1 MAKFCS
7 KCGTKLDETT
17 GLCPNCD
24 KKKRKKKDDIGTD
37 PNQTL
42 TKKELKKRKKKEK
55 KQGKKLRKKE
65 KRMKMTKGQRVRS
78 AILKFVLFL
87 ILFIVVAGGVLGAL
101 TYFDIVDVPYIS
113 KILDDFGMKK
123 QNEEFNLGYS
133 QFMNISGT
141 SITRK
146 IDSEEDALAAIDELS
161 EILGVDNVSE
171 EFGEC
176 KTDTVLN
183 NSFYRFEQRYKGVSV
198 YGRSMI
204 VSADSDGNCLMV
216 TGNYSALGD
225 LDTKI
230 KYDEE
235 FANKLIQDNYG
246 EDVKI
251 YNNGLTIYSLNNV
264 TPEQTWNYYV
274 GTSEL
279 TKNIFISTSS
289 GRVIAE
295 HSLTYT
301 ENVEC
306 SGKDLNNKKRTFNAE
321 KKDNVY
327 IMHDVN
333 RGINIYDANNSTLL
347 KECIV
352 TDSNGK
358 TYRIDDEKWVD
369 ESGNI
374 VNIEGQNFSLVIT
387 DESGTK
393 IGENG
398 EYGVELKTLNI
409 FTKVDPVTS
418 KKSTWSNKKAVT
430 LMAEVSAIYDF
441 WKDNFNRPSFDG
453 KHGEIAVIYDDF
465 KNLGKEKLYLKGDTT
480 NAESWGGHGLPI
492 TVLSFGTDNSLS
504 VDVVGHEFAHSV
516 ERSISNMVY
525 EGESG
530 ALMEAYS
537 DIFGEIS
544 QDWMD
549 DRTLNNSCDWIFDA
563 NRNMI
568 DPSLISYPDTYKGEN
583 WADTLDEK
591 ADYGGVHTNNT
602 VISHAAYLM
611 TTGIGGNPNFEAL
624 STDELAKLFYLTLFS
639 IPSDCTFSQFRYVL
653 QNTANIL
660 YKQGILSDKQRWCV
674 SNAMFQVGIDPEPMT
689 YAVSGDFELCVYDIG
704 NKLYDDYSLS
714 ISELDLAN
722 MPQGPG
728 IEPARKPSKT
738 YQVQNSEPFEMS
750 LSPGIYEII
759 LSDNKNDMDKYRF
772 NVITTSTGKNVV
784 SINTGFGAF
793 LETNASDTTDTPDIP
808 SDAVEFNGH
817 YYYLYDSGTASSY
830 EEALQY
836 CQDKGGYLATLTS
849 QEENDFV
856 YAYLGYKN
864 CANVY
869 FGLSDAANEGTWE
882 WCTGEE
888 VFYTNWNSG
897 EPNDEN
903 PEEDYGEFYFKYPDG
918 KWNDGDFGNSTAGD
932 TNAFLCEWGDYT
944 VQQTGGSGGQ
954 KTTSDERDVVL
965 VLDASGSMA
974 GTPLEETKKASSKFI
989 NTVLEQD
996 ASIGIVT
1003 YDEIANRVSEFSMN
1017 QTALQNA
1024 VSEVGDGGGTNIE
1037 AGLYEARSMLQTS
1050 NAKKKI
1056 IVLMSD
1062 GEPNNGKVGEDLIAY
1077 ADEIK
1082 KEEILIYT
1090 IGFFESLTEKSDAQ
1104 RLMEQLASDG
1114 CHYEVAKADDLVF
1127 FFEDMADQINGQKYI
1142 YVRIACPVDVSVTYS
1157 GQTLSSSD
1165 RDSNFRTDFGT
1176 LTFEEKEVDS
1186 SEEAE
1191 EDYEETGEIDDRIK
1205 VLRLKEGVDYDLKLT
1220 GTGRGVMNY
1229 TIGFMDEDG
1238 NYSDLRKFKNIR
1250 VSRRTTIDTVAAV
1263 SPESILNID
1272 EDGDG
1277 KYDIKMRAEEN
1288 GYGEEIKTPAW
1299 VIYAMCVA
1307 GILIVID
1314 IFIIVILRATK
1325 KRKVRR

>member
-1 MAKFCS
+1 MFRLKYKSEQIKWFLCLFFSALLLWKEVTGCVLVAKADSKSERVIVSLGDSYSSGEGIEPFYGWDDENKSKSVFDLDWLAHRSKNAWAGMLILPGVEGTMSDHFGENWYFKAASGAETKHLFEKQHKDAKKGKYKGGGDLPEQLKVFDELEGKEVDYVTLTLGGNDAKFSEIILTAVMGSTYNLHPNALSDQLNYLHPNALSDQLNNIWKEFYKKGGIRDNLCKSYDEIMKKAGS
-7 KCGTKLDETT
+7 KAHLIVAGYPKLFDENGSILISKEEVTLINIAVSNFNNAIENIVNQYSNS
-17 GLCPNCD
+17 GRNISFVSVEQEFEGHGAYADIPYINEIRLGPILPSEDLN
-24 KKKRKKKDDIGTD
+24 DIGLYSSYSVHPNYEGAKAYKKCVKNEINRLEGLNPVLYSTD
-37 PNQTL
+37 FSISTL
-42 TKKELKKRKKKEK
+42 DY
-55 KQGKKLRKKE
+55 
-65 KRMKMTKGQRVRS
+65 KG
-78 AILKFVLFL
+78 ALYDNYK
-87 ILFIVVAGGVLGAL
+87 IVVEGRKNIAL
-101 TYFDIVDVPYIS
+101 WGLIGEDYYDEIIVDKSSPVSMHLPKGEYTITVTDGDSSYFRKIKTKRNS
-113 KILDDFGMKK
+113 KNNKLIFDTDFG
-123 QNEEFNLGYS
+123 FTS
-133 QFMNISGT
+133 QI
-141 SITRK
+141 K
-146 IDSEEDALAAIDELS
+146 D
-161 EILGVDNVSE
+161 VSE
-171 EFGEC
+171 E
-176 KTDTVLN
+176 KD
-183 NSFYRFEQRYKGVSV
+183 K
-198 YGRSMI
+198 
-204 VSADSDGNCLMV
+204 
-216 TGNYSALGD
+216 
-225 LDTKI
+225 KI
-230 KYDEE
+230 
-235 FANKLIQDNYG
+235 
-246 EDVKI
+246 
-251 YNNGLTIYSLNNV
+251 
-264 TPEQTWNYYV
+264 
-274 GTSEL
+274 
-279 TKNIFISTSS
+279 
-289 GRVIAE
+289 
-295 HSLTYT
+295 
-301 ENVEC
+301 
-306 SGKDLNNKKRTFNAE
+306 
-321 KKDNVY
+321 
-327 IMHDVN
+327 
-333 RGINIYDANNSTLL
+333 
-347 KECIV
+347 
-352 TDSNGK
+352 
-358 TYRIDDEKWVD
+358 
-369 ESGNI
+369 
-374 VNIEGQNFSLVIT
+374 
-387 DESGTK
+387 
-393 IGENG
+393 
-398 EYGVELKTLNI
+398 
-409 FTKVDPVTS
+409 
-418 KKSTWSNKKAVT
+418 
-430 LMAEVSAIYDF
+430 
-441 WKDNFNRPSFDG
+441 
-453 KHGEIAVIYDDF
+453 
-465 KNLGKEKLYLKGDTT
+465 
-480 NAESWGGHGLPI
+480 
-492 TVLSFGTDNSLS
+492 
-504 VDVVGHEFAHSV
+504 
-516 ERSISNMVY
+516 
-525 EGESG
+525 
-530 ALMEAYS
+530 
-537 DIFGEIS
+537 
-544 QDWMD
+544 
-549 DRTLNNSCDWIFDA
+549 
-563 NRNMI
+563 
-568 DPSLISYPDTYKGEN
+568 
-583 WADTLDEK
+583 
-591 ADYGGVHTNNT
+591 
-602 VISHAAYLM
+602 
-611 TTGIGGNPNFEAL
+611 
-624 STDELAKLFYLTLFS
+624 
-639 IPSDCTFSQFRYVL
+639 
-653 QNTANIL
+653 
-660 YKQGILSDKQRWCV
+660 
-674 SNAMFQVGIDPEPMT
+674 
-689 YAVSGDFELCVYDIG
+689 
-704 NKLYDDYSLS
+704 
-714 ISELDLAN
+714 
-722 MPQGPG
+722 
-728 IEPARKPSKT
+728 
-738 YQVQNSEPFEMS
+738 
-750 LSPGIYEII
+750 
-759 LSDNKNDMDKYRF
+759 
-772 NVITTSTGKNVV
+772 
-784 SINTGFGAF
+784 
-793 LETNASDTTDTPDIP
+793 DIP

-864 CANVY
+864 CANAY

-1142 YVRIACPVDVSVTYS
+1142 YVRIACPVDVSVTYN

>member
-1 MAKFCS
+1 MKKLISILLVLILCVGAFPLPVFSQEIDYQYTNNEKESIYLKYIDNEHMLDTLFCNDEAVGYWNMINNIEKNKALKWSLDAASKIIGEYPEEQVYAEILANLITMQSGDIAEQVQMQSKFDNLKS
-7 KCGTKLDETT
+7 GMDYAMDYVDIAEAFVGGAGILESISPIIDAVT
-17 GLCPNCD
+17 GGAGVIIDNV
-24 KKKRKKKDDIGTD
+24 
-37 PNQTL
+37 
-42 TKKELKKRKKKEK
+42 E
-55 KQGKKLRKKE
+55 QGKYYE
-65 KRMKMTKGQRVRS
+65 TIIQDYAQSKM
-78 AILKFVLFL
+78 FL
-87 ILFIVVAGGVLGAL
+87 EAV
-101 TYFDIVDVPYIS
+101 S
-113 KILDDFGMKK
+113 KYA
-123 QNEEFNLGYS
+123 QNEELRNVATTLLAANDKLLEKRLEYLIDSTESLVNYEAEFFIENMSFALLKTADIYKSNEVVKWYVDCGEKLS
-133 QFMNISGT
+133 NSIELIFSAGVFAFKMTMLAGDIGFGT
-141 SITRK
+141 SNTFNRYQEMKVVSDI
-146 IDSEEDALAAIDELS
+146 AGAIVEA
-161 EILGVDNVSE
+161 
-171 EFGEC
+171 
-176 KTDTVLN
+176 
-183 NSFYRFEQRYKGVSV
+183 NSQIVVQKGAETLLPD
-198 YGRSMI
+198 I
-204 VSADSDGNCLMV
+204 Q
-216 TGNYSALGD
+216 
-225 LDTKI
+225 TKC
-230 KYDEE
+230 
-235 FANKLIQDNYG
+235 
-246 EDVKI
+246 
-251 YNNGLTIYSLNNV
+251 
-264 TPEQTWNYYV
+264 NYYKM
-274 GTSEL
+274 L
-279 TKNIFISTSS
+279 
-289 GRVIAE
+289 
-295 HSLTYT
+295 
-301 ENVEC
+301 
-306 SGKDLNNKKRTFNAE
+306 
-321 KKDNVY
+321 
-327 IMHDVN
+327 
-333 RGINIYDANNSTLL
+333 
-347 KECIV
+347 
-352 TDSNGK
+352 
-358 TYRIDDEKWVD
+358 
-369 ESGNI
+369 
-374 VNIEGQNFSLVIT
+374 IT
-387 DESGTK
+387 THAR
-393 IGENG
+393 G
-398 EYGVELKTLNI
+398 EYL
-409 FTKVDPVTS
+409 
-418 KKSTWSNKKAVT
+418 
-430 LMAEVSAIYDF
+430 IY
-441 WKDNFNRPSFDG
+441 
-453 KHGEIAVIYDDF
+453 
-465 KNLGKEKLYLKGDTT
+465 KLLINDAK
-480 NAESWGGHGLPI
+480 L
-492 TVLSFGTDNSLS
+492 L
-504 VDVVGHEFAHSV
+504 
-516 ERSISNMVY
+516 
-525 EGESG
+525 
-530 ALMEAYS
+530 S
-537 DIFGEIS
+537 DI
-544 QDWMD
+544 
-549 DRTLNNSCDWIFDA
+549 RVLFD
-563 NRNMI
+563 
-568 DPSLISYPDTYKGEN
+568 YFK
-583 WADTLDEK
+583 
-591 ADYGGVHTNNT
+591 
-602 VISHAAYLM
+602 
-611 TTGIGGNPNFEAL
+611 
-624 STDELAKLFYLTLFS
+624 
-639 IPSDCTFSQFRYVL
+639 
-653 QNTANIL
+653 
-660 YKQGILSDKQRWCV
+660 
-674 SNAMFQVGIDPEPMT
+674 DPE
-689 YAVSGDFELCVYDIG
+689 
-704 NKLYDDYSLS
+704 
-714 ISELDLAN
+714 
-722 MPQGPG
+722 
-728 IEPARKPSKT
+728 
-738 YQVQNSEPFEMS
+738 
-750 LSPGIYEII
+750 
-759 LSDNKNDMDKYRF
+759 
-772 NVITTSTGKNVV
+772 
-784 SINTGFGAF
+784 
-793 LETNASDTTDTPDIP
+793 DTTDSWYSGQINCLTKYYNILNKMFEVSDVDDIP

-864 CANVY
+864 CANAY

-1062 GEPNNGKVGEDLIAY
+1062 GEPNNGKVGENLIAY

-1142 YVRIACPVDVSVTYS
+1142 YVRIACPVDVSVTYN

-1238 NYSDLRKFKNIR
+1238 NYSDLRKFKDIR

-1288 GYGEEIKTPAW
+1288 GYGEEMKTPAW

>member
-1 MAKFCS
+1 MKKLISILLVLILCVGAFPLPVFSQEIDYQYTNNEKESIYLKYIDNEHMLDTLFCNDEAVGYWNMINNIEKNKALKWSLDAASKIIGEYPEEQVYAEILANLITMQSGDIAEQVQMQSKFDNLKS
-7 KCGTKLDETT
+7 GMDYAMDYVDIAEAFVGGAGILESISPIIDAVT
-17 GLCPNCD
+17 GGAGVIIDNV
-24 KKKRKKKDDIGTD
+24 
-37 PNQTL
+37 
-42 TKKELKKRKKKEK
+42 E
-55 KQGKKLRKKE
+55 QGKYYE
-65 KRMKMTKGQRVRS
+65 TIIQDYAQSKM
-78 AILKFVLFL
+78 FL
-87 ILFIVVAGGVLGAL
+87 EAV
-101 TYFDIVDVPYIS
+101 S
-113 KILDDFGMKK
+113 KYA
-123 QNEEFNLGYS
+123 QNEELRNVATTLLAANDKLLEKRLEYLIDSTESLVNYEAEFFIENMSFALLKTADIYKSNEVVKWYVDCGEKLS
-133 QFMNISGT
+133 NSIELIFSAGVFAFKMTMLAGDIGFGT
-141 SITRK
+141 SNTFNRYQEMKVVSDI
-146 IDSEEDALAAIDELS
+146 AGAIVEA
-161 EILGVDNVSE
+161 
-171 EFGEC
+171 
-176 KTDTVLN
+176 
-183 NSFYRFEQRYKGVSV
+183 NSQIVVQKGAETLLPD
-198 YGRSMI
+198 I
-204 VSADSDGNCLMV
+204 Q
-216 TGNYSALGD
+216 
-225 LDTKI
+225 TKC
-230 KYDEE
+230 
-235 FANKLIQDNYG
+235 
-246 EDVKI
+246 
-251 YNNGLTIYSLNNV
+251 
-264 TPEQTWNYYV
+264 NYYKM
-274 GTSEL
+274 L
-279 TKNIFISTSS
+279 
-289 GRVIAE
+289 
-295 HSLTYT
+295 
-301 ENVEC
+301 
-306 SGKDLNNKKRTFNAE
+306 
-321 KKDNVY
+321 
-327 IMHDVN
+327 
-333 RGINIYDANNSTLL
+333 
-347 KECIV
+347 
-352 TDSNGK
+352 
-358 TYRIDDEKWVD
+358 
-369 ESGNI
+369 
-374 VNIEGQNFSLVIT
+374 IT
-387 DESGTK
+387 THAR
-393 IGENG
+393 G
-398 EYGVELKTLNI
+398 EYL
-409 FTKVDPVTS
+409 
-418 KKSTWSNKKAVT
+418 
-430 LMAEVSAIYDF
+430 IY
-441 WKDNFNRPSFDG
+441 
-453 KHGEIAVIYDDF
+453 
-465 KNLGKEKLYLKGDTT
+465 KLLINDAK
-480 NAESWGGHGLPI
+480 L
-492 TVLSFGTDNSLS
+492 L
-504 VDVVGHEFAHSV
+504 
-516 ERSISNMVY
+516 
-525 EGESG
+525 
-530 ALMEAYS
+530 S
-537 DIFGEIS
+537 DI
-544 QDWMD
+544 
-549 DRTLNNSCDWIFDA
+549 RVLFD
-563 NRNMI
+563 
-568 DPSLISYPDTYKGEN
+568 YFK
-583 WADTLDEK
+583 
-591 ADYGGVHTNNT
+591 
-602 VISHAAYLM
+602 
-611 TTGIGGNPNFEAL
+611 
-624 STDELAKLFYLTLFS
+624 
-639 IPSDCTFSQFRYVL
+639 
-653 QNTANIL
+653 
-660 YKQGILSDKQRWCV
+660 
-674 SNAMFQVGIDPEPMT
+674 DPE
-689 YAVSGDFELCVYDIG
+689 
-704 NKLYDDYSLS
+704 
-714 ISELDLAN
+714 
-722 MPQGPG
+722 
-728 IEPARKPSKT
+728 
-738 YQVQNSEPFEMS
+738 
-750 LSPGIYEII
+750 
-759 LSDNKNDMDKYRF
+759 
-772 NVITTSTGKNVV
+772 
-784 SINTGFGAF
+784 
-793 LETNASDTTDTPDIP
+793 DTTDSWYSGQINCLTKYYNILNKMFEVSDVDDIP

-864 CANVY
+864 CANAY

-1142 YVRIACPVDVSVTYS
+1142 YVRIACPVDVSVTYN

-1288 GYGEEIKTPAW
+1288 GYGEEMKTPAW

>member
-24 KKKRKKKDDIGTD
+24 KKKRKKSVSQEKTIETKKTGQKVVRTSKDS
-37 PNQTL
+37 L
-42 TKKELKKRKKKEK
+42 SKKELKKKYKEEKKEAKKAKKKEK
-55 KQGKKLRKKE
+55 RARLTTGQKVCRFFLKLVLSVFFLFLVIVGAIGGLVYFEIVDMPEVSYILQRSGLKKREIVSTDPSVDNYIPGEDTIVFDEEKKIFYANNEIIVVFSNNATDIQKKEVISYLNGELVGTIPELSMYQIKIRSCDTLEELVYIADEIQDKFDYVIYATYDSATVNQDEVYAPNDPWNGDVTIEDWGDTTVDGSNWWTEAIALPNAWDYSNRFSKISIGICDSSFDVGHEDLRNKVSFPNEILKSRNIVTPWWYDFENLKHLKSWSVSNQENYHGTHVAGIIGAEGDNKKGITGIVQNCELLLAPYYRSENMEAYLAWDSSTYANLSYLVKVGAKVINFSQGK
-65 KRMKMTKGQRVRS
+65 TN
-78 AILKFVLFL
+78 FL
-87 ILFIVVAGGVLGAL
+87 EESTNQTAYDKNVIEREGNLAAVSISQLIDSGYDNFIVVQSAGNGTGDTGKALDAIQNGWFASITNSSITGYENISIKEVLSRVIIVGAAEQTSTGFQCASFSNYGTQVDICAPGV
-101 TYFDIVDVPYIS
+101 
-113 KILDDFGMKK
+113 KIYSTIPGEIFYDFQFTG
-123 QNEEFNLGYS
+123 GYG
-133 QFMNISGT
+133 FASGT
-141 SITRK
+141 SMAAPIVTGVCALTWSANSNLSAK
-146 IDSEEDALAAIDELS
+146 QVKDIVCNNNNMVVQPNPESDSDISYKMINAELS
-161 EILGVDNVSE
+161 V
-171 EFGEC
+171 
-176 KTDTVLN
+176 K
-183 NSFYRFEQRYKGVSV
+183 
-198 YGRSMI
+198 
-204 VSADSDGNCLMV
+204 
-216 TGNYSALGD
+216 SALH
-225 LDTKI
+225 
-230 KYDEE
+230 Y
-235 FANKLIQDNYG
+235 
-246 EDVKI
+246 
-251 YNNGLTIYSLNNV
+251 
-264 TPEQTWNYYV
+264 
-274 GTSEL
+274 
-279 TKNIFISTSS
+279 
-289 GRVIAE
+289 
-295 HSLTYT
+295 
-301 ENVEC
+301 
-306 SGKDLNNKKRTFNAE
+306 
-321 KKDNVY
+321 
-327 IMHDVN
+327 
-333 RGINIYDANNSTLL
+333 
-347 KECIV
+347 
-352 TDSNGK
+352 
-358 TYRIDDEKWVD
+358 
-369 ESGNI
+369 
-374 VNIEGQNFSLVIT
+374 
-387 DESGTK
+387 
-393 IGENG
+393 
-398 EYGVELKTLNI
+398 
-409 FTKVDPVTS
+409 
-418 KKSTWSNKKAVT
+418 
-430 LMAEVSAIYDF
+430 
-441 WKDNFNRPSFDG
+441 
-453 KHGEIAVIYDDF
+453 
-465 KNLGKEKLYLKGDTT
+465 
-480 NAESWGGHGLPI
+480 
-492 TVLSFGTDNSLS
+492 
-504 VDVVGHEFAHSV
+504 
-516 ERSISNMVY
+516 
-525 EGESG
+525 
-530 ALMEAYS
+530 
-537 DIFGEIS
+537 
-544 QDWMD
+544 
-549 DRTLNNSCDWIFDA
+549 
-563 NRNMI
+563 
-568 DPSLISYPDTYKGEN
+568 
-583 WADTLDEK
+583 
-591 ADYGGVHTNNT
+591 
-602 VISHAAYLM
+602 
-611 TTGIGGNPNFEAL
+611 
-624 STDELAKLFYLTLFS
+624 
-639 IPSDCTFSQFRYVL
+639 
-653 QNTANIL
+653 
-660 YKQGILSDKQRWCV
+660 
-674 SNAMFQVGIDPEPMT
+674 
-689 YAVSGDFELCVYDIG
+689 
-704 NKLYDDYSLS
+704 
-714 ISELDLAN
+714 
-722 MPQGPG
+722 
-728 IEPARKPSKT
+728 
-738 YQVQNSEPFEMS
+738 
-750 LSPGIYEII
+750 
-759 LSDNKNDMDKYRF
+759 
-772 NVITTSTGKNVV
+772 
-784 SINTGFGAF
+784 
-793 LETNASDTTDTPDIP
+793 TTDDNQFNQRNTTDIP

-864 CANVY
+864 CANAY

-1142 YVRIACPVDVSVTYS
+1142 YVRIACPVDVSVTYN